1 MLPRARV
8 LHAAAATALA
18 FVSLTRTASAWVELH
33 VEADDVR
40 ITLERDA
47 PARVEHRIKVRI
59 AGGPLRVLDLR
70 GVDGDAEP
78 EADAFVVSEHDAEIK
93 SLASAREVTADLIPP
108 DTKPT
113 KDGSPAP
120 SILRLRLGEKG
131 IGRGIYVV
139 QVRYKTRLAER
150 GFLTREGSS
159 VHVKWQGPVWEDPF
173 DSARVTFD
181 LPGAPVA
188 PRAEDRGPREP
199 GTEAPLVLS
208 SLRRKGDRDELE
220 LLRPYVPIGEGIA
233 WTFVADGRAF
243 AKIAPATTRPSDA
256 PIISIAQPTGSS
268 GRFGAVWLAGAAAGF
283 LAFALLVAR
292 KVREVGLAAAEAG
305 ARPAPLVPMPVLA
318 RAPLAAGALA
328 LGVWLQLV
336 RRAWTPSALVL
347 LVAIALVVHRPPV
360 WPKSFFLRKPGRWL
374 PVTER
379 DVTTPAPRP
388 RGAWLDVS
396 TRAGKAIFVLA
407 LAAIAGLA
415 VLAADVSRHLAAMI
429 ALDATVL
436 LALFG
441 TGLKTAFPPRPEAI
455 VAPFLAAAR
464 GRLAKVLGASAR
476 FIGRIRVADGD
487 AQPDEL
493 RLGVVPRPA
502 AQGFRSLEIGAVVL
516 PGTGGAALMPGVLL
530 RYTEGSPCEAQL
542 GSMVLAGK
550 RSRGRKPGEVAVV
563 FTPRLPSA
571 RMTADLAVRL
581 ARAVAAASPTKLET
595 PPKPSPKPRERP
607 RRAA

>member
-18 FVSLTRTASAWVELH
+18 FVSLTRTASAWVETH
-33 VEADDVR
+33 IESDDVR
-40 ITLERDA
+40 VTLERDA

-78 EADAFVVSEHDAEIK
+78 ETDAYVVTEHDAGIK
-93 SLASAREVTADLIPP
+93 SLASAREVTAELIPP

-131 IGRGIYVV
+131 IGRGTYVV
-139 QVRYKTRLAER
+139 QVRYRTRLAER
-150 GFLTREGSS
+150 GFLTREGSV
-159 VHVKWQGPVWEDPF
+159 VHVRWQGVVWEDGF

-188 PRAEDRGPREP
+188 PRAEDRGPLEP

-208 SLRRKGDRDELE
+208 SLRRRGDRDELE
-220 LLRPYVPIGEGIA
+220 LLRPYVPIGEGIS

-243 AKIAPATTRPSDA
+243 AKTAPAPVRPADA
-256 PIISIAQPTGSS
+256 PILSIAQPTGAF
-268 GRFGAVWLAGAAAGF
+268 GRFGALWLAGAAAGF
-283 LAFALLVAR
+283 LAFAVLVAR
-292 KVREVGLAAAEAG
+292 KVQEVALAATEAG
-305 ARPAPLVPMPVLA
+305 TKPAPLVPMPVLL
-318 RAPLAAGALA
+318 RAPLAAAGVA
-328 LGVWLQLV
+328 LGVWLQLA

-347 LVAIALVVHRPPV
+347 LVVIALVAHRPPA

-396 TRAGKAIFVLA
+396 TRAGKALLLLA
-407 LAAIAGLA
+407 LAGVAGLSF
-415 VLAADVSRHLAAMI
+415 LAAETSRHLAAMVV
-429 ALDATVL
+429 LDATVF

-441 TGLKTAFPPRPEAI
+441 TGMKTAFPPRPEAL

-464 GRLAKVLGASAR
+464 ARLAKVLGGSTR
-476 FIGRIRVADGD
+476 FVGRIRVADGD

-502 AQGFRSLEIGAVVL
+502 AQGFRSLEIGAVVV

-542 GSMVLAGK
+542 GSMVRAGK
-550 RSRGRKPGEVAVV
+550 LSRGRKPGEVAVV
-563 FTPRLPSA
+563 FAPRLPSA

-581 ARAVAAASPTKLET
+581 AKAVATASAPKLDLPTAKPAAPV
-595 PPKPSPKPRERP
+595 RA